1 MVTRAAAQACQRQPG
16 VNLNGCCVMCW
27 DRQQQADQAAHLPCL
42 SSGSGVCEALT
53 ETNVRHSQKQ
63 ETECNLM
70 TTALW
75 EHCATG
81 LDMLLKRNGA
91 A

>member
-27 DRQQQADQAAHLPCL
+27 DSNR
-42 SSGSGVCEALT
+42 LT
-53 ETNVRHSQKQ
+53 KQHTSPACRLEVVYVRHSQKQ